1 MEIEDMNGNG
11 TTTGTADS
19 GGNGNGRTGRKLN
32 SAAVAKLRQSKFR
45 SDKSN
50 STVDTGSKDVGHVNG
65 VESGTSGGTGVIVD
79 SDNQRTAIDFDQSDR
94 RIDNPVDNG
103 IGSRSAIEYTTGR
116 TGERRPRPIEF
127 DDDTTADVAVK
138 PKTVT
143 TRGTRKQTVDADT
156 ASIVIQLLFG
166 VLAITLGDHWKQT
179 DEAILAAAEPL
190 SRILS
195 RLPKTKTQFL
205 NTYLDPILFGYA
217 LICMCSTPMKIE
229 LERAKRKSIPAR
241 KVPNVVPVNSQT
253 VATTTSDGN
262 NGYHADQSFFNG
274 F

>member
-79 SDNQRTAIDFDQSDR
+79 SDNQRTAIDFD
-94 RIDNPVDNG
+94 PVDNG

-241 KVPNVVPVNSQT
+241 QVPNVVPVNSQT